1 MHVCMCVLV
10 KSVGF
15 LANRDDYIAFAFAV
29 RATLGGIHFAFED
42 SIDFRLEALI
52 SLGAVVRFFVV
63 LTSGQGPVG
72 EIEDL
77 AIGEAV
83 TKPAEAAKTRVNHFM
98 VIVVIV
104 SVIVVVGN
112 A

>member
-15 LANRDDYIAFAFAV
+15 LANRDDYIAFAFSV